1 LNPNKHLARVLFIPT
16 CAVAACDRRTHQ
28 RGVVSEAE
36 ERRGSARELAERHRD
51 SRCLARVDVSI
62 GGV

>member
-1 LNPNKHLARVLFIPT
+1 
-16 CAVAACDRRTHQ
+16 
-28 RGVVSEAE
+28 VSEAE